1 MTFSRL
7 CAAVTAGLLALGG
20 LAHAQSLV
28 DSMSGDVKIDGLTTT
43 MDPETGLATVSGDV
57 RVEYQDVQI
66 RCAQASYNNLTGDIH
81 ATGNVLIWRAGTIYR
96 GDSIDYNVLTGELS
110 GNNVRSGMPANP
122 GTFFYSAKKFHTE
135 TKLLDMV
142 EAEDVEFTMHDIAN
156 PNFHISGKKM
166 EIEPGERVRMHDI
179 KYYAGSTPVLYLPYL
194 AQGLEQEQ
202 GFRISPG
209 YNSRWGAFLL
219 NRLTVFHGNHT
230 EARYQLD
237 LRSFRGIAG
246 GVDFYSMRH
255 NANRG
260 NFGQLKIY
268 GMNDSGANRNTVG
281 TARATIDKTR
291 YRLNFQHRIY
301 LPGPDVST
309 WYIDFDI
316 NKLSDVHFYE
326 DFYFN
331 EFLSTP
337 EPDNQI
343 SVVKKSDAF
352 VATLMARVQLNKF
365 YRSAERLPEL
375 SFDFV
380 RRPIF
385 GTRLQ
390 HQGTISAGVYAER
403 IGKYEQAELQRL
415 GAIGLLGAAAVNA
428 QGATASYASLLG
440 LPLGSQIGGLETLA
454 GLNVINSRLSE
465 PDFTRFHTYHEF
477 LYPKTFFGWL
487 NVTPRL
493 GAGFTSYHSI
503 DGSLSGKRNFSRAIM
518 SAGLDVSFKLTK
530 SWSDYQNHAWGLDGI
545 RHVLQP
551 YLNYSYM
558 DASQDAGLPAI
569 DRLSATTRPRSIDGA
584 LFTAVDALRSWNVAR
599 VGVMNLLQ
607 TRRDHNFNS
616 SFASTYNGELIAE
629 ERTHNW
635 LGMNTYIDLFAK
647 DPEFG
652 RDRSNLYN
660 DIFWSPMP
668 WVTFN
673 SQIQLP
679 LSGARGNFTDFN
691 NSITFMPNKHMSITM
706 GHQYLNNNPYFPQDS
721 SRLFSTIYARLTENW
736 GLSTTHVFE
745 ADDGTMEFQS
755 YALTRDFS
763 SWLFSIGAMVR
774 DNRTGFSDY
783 GILLGFTLKDLPQF
797 NFDFDFNPGIGG
809 QGQQTPGGN

>member
-1 MTFSRL
+1 MTFPRF
-7 CAAVTAGLLALGG
+7 CAAITASFLALGG
-20 LAHAQSLV
+20 WGYSQSMV

-66 RCAQASYNNLTGDIH
+66 RCAQASYNNVTGDIH
-81 ATGNVLIWRAGTIYR
+81 ATGNVVIWRAGTIYR

-122 GTFFYSAKKFHTE
+122 GTFFYSAKKFRTE
-135 TKLLDMV
+135 TKLLDRV
-142 EAEDVEFTMHDIAN
+142 EAEDVEFTLHDVAN
-156 PNFHISGKKM
+156 PNFRITGKKM
-166 EIEPGERVRMHDI
+166 DIEPGEKVKLNSI
-179 KYYAGSTPVLYLPYL
+179 KYVGGDTPLFYLPSL
-194 AQGLEQEQ
+194 SQGLEQEQ
-202 GFRISPG
+202 GFRVTPG

-219 NRLTVFHGNHT
+219 NRLTVFHGTHT

-246 GVDFYSMRH
+246 GVEFYSMRH

-260 NFGQLKIY
+260 NFGQLTLY

-281 TARATIDKTR
+281 TARAVIDKAR

-331 EFLSTP
+331 EFLTQP

-343 SVVKKSDAF
+343 SVIKKSDAF

-365 YRSAERLPEL
+365 YRAAERLPEL
-375 SFDFV
+375 SVDFV

-385 GTRLQ
+385 GTRIQ
-390 HQGTISAGVYAER
+390 HQGTISAGVYTER
-403 IGKYEQAELQRL
+403 LGSYEQVELQRL
-415 GAIGLLGAAAVNA
+415 RGLGLLGAGAVNNGSA
-428 QGATASYASLLG
+428 AASYASLLG
-440 LPLGSQIGGLETLA
+440 LPSGSAIGALETLG
-454 GLNVINSRLSE
+454 GLNVINSRLEE
-465 PDFTRFHTYHEF
+465 PSYTRLHTYHEF

-493 GAGFTSYHSI
+493 GAGVTSYHSI
-503 DGSLSGKRNFSRAIM
+503 DGSLSGKRNFTRGIL
-518 SAGLDVSFKLTK
+518 SAGMDVSFKLSK
-530 SWSDYQNHAWGLDGI
+530 NWSDYQNHAWGLDGI
-545 RHVLQP
+545 RHVAQP

-599 VGVMNLLQ
+599 VGVLNLLQ
-607 TRRDHNFNS
+607 TRRDYSFSSSAGNF
-616 SFASTYNGELIAE
+616 YNGGLVEQ

-635 LGMNTYIDLFAK
+635 LGMNTYVDLFAK

-660 DIFWSPMP
+660 DIFWSPVP
-668 WVTFN
+668 WITLT

-679 LSGARGNFTDFN
+679 LASARGNFTDFN
-691 NSITFMPNKHMSITM
+691 NAITFMPNKYLSVTF
-706 GHQYLNNNPYFPQDS
+706 GHQYLNNNPFFPQDS
-721 SRLFSTIYARLTENW
+721 SRVYTSIYARMTENW
-736 GLSTTHVFE
+736 GLSTNHVFE
-745 ADDGTMEFQS
+745 ADDGTLEFQS

-763 SWLFSIGAMVR
+763 SWLFSIGALVR
-774 DNRTGFSDY
+774 DNRNGFSDY
-783 GILLGFTLKDLPQF
+783 GILLGFTLKELPQF
-797 NFDFDFNPGIGG
+797 NFDFDFNPGVGSN
-809 QGQQTPGGN
+809 QGGN